1 MLYRRKFFLELG
13 LCRGDDA
20 REGGVN
26 ATKQR
31 VRRRYGD
38 AILIRRRAAP
48 VRLERPD
55 VRMNSPP
62 FAP

>member
-1 MLYRRKFFLELG
+1 MELG

-38 AILIRRRAAP
+38 AILIRRRTAP